1 MRRRDF
7 LASAALAPS
16 AQDPDR
22 PRYHF
27 QPAANW
33 MNDPNAPI
41 YHNGEYHLYYQYNPN
56 AAYWGDMHWG
66 HTASKDLVHWKHLPI
81 ALAPTPG
88 GPDKDGCFTG
98 CMVIDKGKPVIIYTG
113 VKPEVQCLAFSDDLI
128 TWRKYPKNPVIAGPP
143 KDLDSPGFRDPQ
155 VWRDGDDWLMVIGA
169 GRKGIGGVALLYSS
183 KNLIDWKYVG
193 PFLEDKRKLESNA
206 KDPVASGEMWECPDF
221 LPVSKEQW
229 LFYIATRG
237 RVEYFLGPWKE
248 RRFEPASSGTLVY
261 GPYYAPKSS
270 NAAGGRRI
278 IWGWIQERRSRE
290 EQIRAG
296 WSGAMSLP
304 VVPGIGPQGLKL
316 EPAREVEALRGSP
329 VSIDKA
335 PPLCCEIEAEID
347 AERSVLLTLGGQT
360 LFRYLAADRVLEL
373 GSTVTQIRPEPGR
386 PLRLRLF
393 CDGSIFEAFVNERIY
408 LVARLYGQRGPLAW
422 AQAPLRSTV
431 WPMNV

>member
-1 MRRRDF
+1 
-7 LASAALAPS
+7 
-16 AQDPDR
+16 
-22 PRYHF
+22 
-27 QPAANW
+27 

-66 HTASKDLVHWKHLPI
+66 HGVSKDLVHWKHLPI

-113 VKPEVQCLAFSDDLI
+113 VQPEVQCIAYSDDLI
-128 TWRKYPKNPVIAGPP
+128 KWRKYPKNPVIAGPP
-143 KDLDSPGFRDPQ
+143 KELDSPGFRDPQ

-169 GRKGIGGVALLYSS
+169 GRKGIGGMALLYSS

-193 PFLEDKRKLESNA
+193 PFLEDKRKLESGA

-237 RVEYFLGPWKE
+237 RVEYFLGTWKN
-248 RRFEPASSGTLVY
+248 RAFDPGSPGTLVH

-270 NAAGGRRI
+270 NASGGRRI
-278 IWGWIQERRSRE
+278 IWGWLQERRSRE
-290 EQIRAG
+290 DQIRAG
-296 WSGAMSLP
+296 WSGSMSLP

-316 EPAREVEALRGSP
+316 EPAGELAALRGSP
-329 VSIDKA
+329 LPIDKA

-347 AERSVLLTLGGQT
+347 AERGVLLTLGGQT
-360 LFRYLAADRVLEL
+360 LFRYQAADRVLEL